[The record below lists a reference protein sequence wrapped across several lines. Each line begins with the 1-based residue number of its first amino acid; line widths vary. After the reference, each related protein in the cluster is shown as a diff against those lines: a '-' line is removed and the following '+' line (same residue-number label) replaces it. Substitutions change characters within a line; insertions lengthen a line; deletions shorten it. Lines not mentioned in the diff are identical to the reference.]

1 MSTNFKHLVAA
12 LLDKDVSKRL
22 GCERGAIELK
32 NHKWFRSIHWALIH
46 HRPPPIVPDAKMDR
60 FLEARGIDT
69 PQKPLRWTWGAAGS
83 SSTDEDTCATEYQMD
98 LSPSVSKA
106 AARHA
111 DASDGSVDKMAM
123 SPRSELERVKAML
136 DPSRKSKSAR
146 APRKH
151 RQRDS
156 FSEWLHCRTLMEQ
169 AASVA
174 KEYREQVA
182 SAPALVE
189 EAGAEVSAA
198 TACPRPNA
206 GDEGEAD
213 RLSDDAP
220 NLVLSHEA
228 SEDGG
233 PKGKGRI
240 AQFKSG
246 HGLSVDVSSSSVGA
260 IGLSPRVCGEES
272 QPSVDESS
280 SVRKRSSSGPNSVSA
295 ELRIAMHRLD
305 SDPQNPFR
313 NFHYA
318 SPTAAG
324 QLRGVEQ
331 CETRSVPSSPT
342 RIQPPSE
349 APQLGRARSQV
360 SQR

>member
-1 MSTNFKHLVAA
+1 
-12 LLDKDVSKRL
+12 
-22 GCERGAIELK
+22 
-32 NHKWFRSIHWALIH
+32 
-46 HRPPPIVPDAKMDR
+46 
-60 FLEARGIDT
+60 
-69 PQKPLRWTWGAAGS
+69 
-83 SSTDEDTCATEYQMD
+83 MD
-98 LSPSVSKA
+98 LSPSVTKA

-111 DASDGSVDKMAM
+111 DASDGSVDKMVL
-123 SPRSELERVKAML
+123 SPRSEMERVKAML

-182 SAPALVE
+182 SVPALVE

-206 GDEGEAD
+206 GDEGEGEAD

-220 NLVLSHEA
+220 TLVLSRNA

-233 PKGKGRI
+233 AKGEGRI

-246 HGLSVDVSSSSVGA
+246 HGLSVAVSSSSVGA

-272 QPSVDESS
+272 QPSVDEATE
-280 SVRKRSSSGPNSVSA
+280 VRKRSSSASSPVSA
-295 ELRIAMHRLD
+295 ELRIAMRRLD
-305 SDPQNPFR
+305 SDPLNPYR